1 MVEINLEDYVNKCKL
16 LTSSGQWLGLYSEEN
31 IKKSMMEFGKD
42 LLELAAKNAK
52 IKEIYNEDKKLYD
65 YPFDVIIDKPSILNT
80 INQVK

>member
-1 MVEINLEDYVNKCKL
+1 MKEINLEDYVNKCKL

-42 LLELAAKNAK
+42 LLELAAEKAK
-52 IKEIYNEDKKLYD
+52 INSTEISDGSSGFIFEVDKQ
-65 YPFDVIIDKPSILNT
+65 SILNT